1 MCKGLRI
8 AHTETRRYHENPQT
22 MVPGCFPKEKAGT
35 RRKDCVPLGFTAV
48 LGEDRMNQ
56 EHSARVR
63 RQQIPITHA
72 QSLTLNTIVFYVSK
86 YPCLLLQ
93 FHPELSK
100 VFGVDNHLNA
110 ESLGGFIISGGYY
123 LRQRLAKY
131 GP

>member
-1 MCKGLRI
+1 MKIPRPWSQVVFQK
-8 AHTETRRYHENPQT
+8 RRQVQE
-22 MVPGCFPKEKAGT
+22 EKN
-35 RRKDCVPLGFTAV
+35 CVPLGFTAV

-93 FHPELSK
+93 FHLELSK

-110 ESLGGFIISGGYY
+110 ESLEGFIISGGYY
-123 LRQRLAKY
+123 LRQGLAKY